1 MKKKNILIILVVLFI
16 IGSIVNLFNS
26 NDTSEQQQ
34 TNNQQEENSNNK
46 ETKINVDYSTISPT
60 SKDLKEALN
69 QEFKVKD
76 VVYDSESKILKITF
90 NGDSASNGRYAVK
103 QTALKGASILKLLK
117 DNKAIENIYFYYNM
131 DVVDDKGNTSKE
143 NVVQAGFTR
152 EIWNSINVNTWHDL
166 LIQKNFYTKFYT
178 TADTFLIYPSIQKE
192 LPKEDL
198 DNIYIK

>member
-26 NDTSEQQQ
+26 NDTSKQQQ

-46 ETKINVDYSTISPT
+46 ELKINVDYSTISPT

-69 QEFKVKD
+69 QEFKLKD
-76 VVYDSESKILKITF
+76 VVYDSESKTLKITF

-117 DNKAIENIYFYYNM
+117 DNKAIENIYYYYNM

>member
-46 ETKINVDYSTISPT
+46 EAKINVDYSTISPT

-117 DNKAIENIYFYYNM
+117 DNKAMENIYFYYNM

>member
-46 ETKINVDYSTISPT
+46 EAKINVDYSTISPT

>member
-1 MKKKNILIILVVLFI
+1 M
-16 IGSIVNLFNS
+16 
-26 NDTSEQQQ
+26 
-34 TNNQQEENSNNK
+34 
-46 ETKINVDYSTISPT
+46 
-60 SKDLKEALN
+60 
-69 QEFKVKD
+69 
-76 VVYDSESKILKITF
+76 
-90 NGDSASNGRYAVK
+90 
-103 QTALKGASILKLLK
+103 
-117 DNKAIENIYFYYNM
+117 ENIYFYYNM